1 MRHPAITALGL
12 AASLFALSASAA
24 IIDDGTTAR
33 NSSYYTGSILD
44 KSEGVALYMAA
55 DARVRVNA
63 AASGGTYN
71 LTMPTTNFL
80 GILWF
85 YCSNAANTGDID
97 MTIDGTDAC
106 FAQCQTG
113 GGDDILNST
122 AADPFVLNAF
132 GYSSTLSLSGMDTF
146 RVCPP

>member
-12 AASLFALSASAA
+12 AASLFALSAGA
-24 IIDDGTTAR
+24 IVDDSTTAR

-80 GILWF
+80 GIIW
-85 YCSNAANTGDID
+85 
-97 MTIDGTDAC
+97 
-106 FAQCQTG
+106 
-113 GGDDILNST
+113 LN
-122 AADPFVLNAF
+122 
-132 GYSSTLSLSGMDTF
+132 
-146 RVCPP
+146 